1 MLWDYIVVGAG
12 LCGSVLVHELLEK
25 DPDLKILVVEAG
37 INANDRQDIV
47 WPNSTNGQ
55 GGDFDWSYASV
66 PQTHLDGRS
75 IPSNAG
81 KGLGGGT
88 LINGAAW
95 VRGHS
100 VDYNLWAKAV
110 GDERW
115 SYEGLLPYMKQT
127 ESFFT
132 QDTDKSQHGFE
143 GNMKVQSISSLNRTF
158 PMRKP
163 LIESWEELG
172 ISPAPD
178 FDHNRGNPMG
188 IGEMQEN
195 RNHGR
200 RQQSSLVFPIDKATV
215 LTETLVQKVITQKSH
230 KGQVVA
236 QGVQLANGT
245 QIRGK
250 EVILSAGAYRTPQ
263 ILMLSGLGPKE
274 QLQKHG
280 IKVQLDLPKVGQN
293 LHDHAVFVT
302 AWGLKDPSKGWAVES
317 GNPLFKQPQYGLGL
331 YLDFVT
337 TVDVPKDGLA
347 KAIEKDTGK
356 KPNPKTHPLL
366 NQERAMA
373 THTIQYAGASQD
385 GSAVISMTVLV
396 IDQSRG
402 QISLSSSKIKDAPLI
417 NANFMGAEVDRYAM
431 REAVKHD
438 IELLTSNKT
447 IVGREIISGEL
458 GDKPLTTAS
467 TDEEIDAR
475 IRAGLTGIF
484 HPMGTAA
491 MGRVVDKDLK
501 VLGVQNLRVVDA
513 SVIPQSIS
521 GNIQVVLYATALQA
535 AGIIGKK

>member
-25 DPDLKILVVEAG
+25 DPDLKILVIEAG

-66 PQTHLDGRS
+66 PQTHLNGRS

-100 VDYNLWAKAV
+100 VDYDLWAKAV

-132 QDTDKSQHGFE
+132 QDTEKSQHGFE

-172 ISPAPD
+172 IRPAPD

-215 LTETLVQKVITQKSH
+215 LTEALVQKVITQKSP

-280 IKVQLDLPKVGQN
+280 IKVQLDLPK
-293 LHDHAVFVT
+293 
-302 AWGLKDPSKGWAVES
+302 
-317 GNPLFKQPQYGLGL
+317 PQYGLGL

-402 QISLSSSKIKDAPLI
+402 QISLSSSKIKHAPLI
-417 NANFMGAEVDRYAM
+417 NANFMGTEVDRYAM

-513 SVIPQSIS
+513 SIIPQSIS

-535 AGIIGKK
+535 AEIIGKK